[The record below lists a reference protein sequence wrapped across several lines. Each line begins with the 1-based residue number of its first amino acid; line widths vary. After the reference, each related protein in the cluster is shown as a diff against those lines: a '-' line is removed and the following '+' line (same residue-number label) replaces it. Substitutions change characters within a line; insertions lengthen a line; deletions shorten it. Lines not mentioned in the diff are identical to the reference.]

1 MVLRVGA
8 WRKSTYSGQEGAC
21 LEASWRKS
29 TYSEQEGACV
39 ETALDRAEVLVR
51 DSKDPALPVQ
61 QHPAA
66 AWRAFLNHLVRLA

>member
-1 MVLRVGA
+1 MVLRTGA
-8 WRKSTYSGQEGAC
+8 WRKSSHSDLEGAC
-21 LEASWRKS
+21 LEA
-29 TYSEQEGACV
+29 
-39 ETALDRAEVLVR
+39 ALDRAEVLVR